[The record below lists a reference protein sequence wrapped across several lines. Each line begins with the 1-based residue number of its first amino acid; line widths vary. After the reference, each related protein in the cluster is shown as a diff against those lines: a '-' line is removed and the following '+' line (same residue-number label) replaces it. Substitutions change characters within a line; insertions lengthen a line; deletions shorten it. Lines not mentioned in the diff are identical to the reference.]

1 MSWNIPFIPF
11 VILLL
16 SQVLTLGAGVL
27 IIWLLIQNARRKRA
41 EQHEERMA
49 MIARGLVTP
58 RTARYTEHTV
68 EPDRKLKRGITFA
81 AIGMAVTFWCLSI
94 GAGPGTIFGLVPLFL
109 GVSWIAS
116 YLLAHH
122 ATLQTQEETRS

>member
-58 RTARYTEHTV
+58 RTAGSVSGGME
-68 EPDRKLKRGITFA
+68 A
-81 AIGMAVTFWCLSI
+81 AV
-94 GAGPGTIFGLVPLFL
+94 
-109 GVSWIAS
+109 
-116 YLLAHH
+116 
-122 ATLQTQEETRS
+122 